1 MWVRRRR
8 YKEWAQGEHASFVQ
22 PAGKEGRKAVT
33 EKNESIKI
41 NPRSLSIVDAQ
52 LSKWV
57 SGS

>member
-22 PAGKEGRKAVT
+22 LAGKEGRKAVT
-33 EKNESIKI
+33 EKNESSKI

-52 LSKWV
+52 LS
-57 SGS
+57 G